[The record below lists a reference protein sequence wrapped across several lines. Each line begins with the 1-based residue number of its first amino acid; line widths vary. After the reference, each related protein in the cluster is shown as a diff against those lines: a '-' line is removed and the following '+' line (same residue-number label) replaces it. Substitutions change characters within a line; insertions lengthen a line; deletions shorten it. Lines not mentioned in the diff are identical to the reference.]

1 MSLEIVT
8 NDITTMRV
16 DAIVNAAN
24 EQLAQGGG
32 VCGAIFAAAGARKLT
47 QACDVIG
54 FCKTGGAVLT
64 PGFSLPAKHIIHT
77 VGPVW
82 QGGNAGELELLAS
95 CYDASLALA
104 NAHGIKSIAF
114 PLISAGIY
122 GVPKDVALRVAI
134 TQITR
139 FLEQSEMEV
148 YLVLFSPA
156 DVPLANAFRKQIEQE
171 LLQSKTDLE

>member
-32 VCGAIFAAAGARKLT
+32 VCGAIFAAAGAKKLT
-47 QACDVIG
+47 LACEKIG

-82 QGGNAGELELLAS
+82 QGGNAGELELLAA

-104 NAHGIKSIAF
+104 NAHGIRSIAF

-134 TQITR
+134 AQITR
-139 FLEQSEMEV
+139 FLEQGEMDV
-148 YLVLFSPA
+148 FLVLFNPA
-156 DVPLANAFRKQIEQE
+156 DVSLANAIKKQIEE
-171 LLQSKTDLE
+171 NRSK